1 MLLLPTRVDAQPSAA
16 VIEIDPAA
24 ETILDAR
31 AVRRQVSLELSEID
45 IPEFAAAPGAA
56 PETPPPLFVRVLG
69 RADRQVEVELWA
81 RGELRGRRLV
91 SGAES
96 GQHLLV
102 RRVALAAAELARRFR
117 QRRLSAERTRQ
128 RQLLEL
134 RLLAQRTA
142 RRTLEGPFALR
153 SEAVA
158 GRGRDLFDFGW
169 GVSAE
174 NTVFRSLRIDLGARL
189 LAAFEPGEKTRLTWL
204 ELNVGPAYRFH
215 PSSRLDVDL
224 AGVVSVVSVHASGVR
239 AVDKMVSERD
249 SWSARGGLA
258 LRFQPRLTRWARLSV
273 GAEGGLTL
281 RAIPIEHT
289 DRQLERLGGF
299 YFGGALGVV
308 LTPR

>member
-1 MLLLPTRVDAQPSAA
+1 MSLTPAKASAQPGAA
-16 VIEIDPAA
+16 VLEIDPAA

-45 IPEFAAAPGAA
+45 LPPFATAPGTD
-56 PETPPPLFVRVLG
+56 PEPQPPLFVRVLG

-91 SGAES
+91 SGADS

-128 RQLLEL
+128 RELLEL
-134 RLLAQRTA
+134 RLLAQRRA

-158 GRGRDLFDFGW
+158 ATGRDFFDFGW

-174 NTVFRSLRIDLGARL
+174 NSLFRSFRIDAGARM
-189 LAAFEPGEKTRLTWL
+189 LAGFEPGQKTRLTWL
-204 ELNVGPAYRFH
+204 ELNVGPAFRFH
-215 PSSRLDVDL
+215 PSSRLDLDVAAL
-224 AGVVSVVSVHASGVR
+224 VSVASVHASGVR
-239 AVDKMVSERD
+239 SVDELPSQRD
-249 SWSARGGLA
+249 TWSARAGLA
-258 LRFQPRLTRWARLSV
+258 LRCQPRLARWARLSV
-273 GAEGGLTL
+273 GAEGGLSL
-281 RAIPIEHT
+281 RAIPIE
-289 DRQLERLGGF
+289 RMEGRSESLGGF